1 MYVHV
6 HVLFPERQGKQVR
19 QSPKADSEKNM
30 YVHVHTCTNVLTP
43 TCTCKFSHT
52 DKATTPFFSR

>member
-30 YVHVHTCTNVLTP
+30 YVHVCTLYVHTCTCMYMYILVP
-43 TCTCKFSHT
+43 MY
-52 DKATTPFFSR
+52 